1 MKDDETKIFKL
12 LQKKE
17 MSSSA
22 IAEET
27 GFGKNKV
34 INIVKRLVEKFS
46 WKLGS
51 FIPDLF
57 LCQQQSV
64 KCLNYFLL
72 SELKSRST
80 VDRL

>member
-34 INIVKRLVEKFS
+34 INIVKRLVEKGYVIS
-46 WKLGS
+46 KG
-51 FIPDLF
+51 
-57 LCQQQSV
+57 
-64 KCLNYFLL
+64 KG
-72 SELKSRST
+72 RSIRYT
-80 VDRL
+80 VL